1 MRALSKM
8 RLLLTC
14 LFLASSLALGVCA
27 EPSAKDRE
35 DLRSSYQGG
44 LSRIQRGR
52 ERCLKSKRELEALD
66 LFAGS
71 SGSRVIGLD
80 VFGRV
85 WFLKNTGQGSCE
97 LTSAFRLE
105 RPDYE
110 LNEYGDRVWRLYHY
124 EGVQVCLYS
133 RLASESSVKRSC
145 YDPLG
150 IVSKY
155 APYMVH

>member
-1 MRALSKM
+1 M

-27 EPSAKDRE
+27 EPSLKERE

-52 ERCLKSKRELEALD
+52 ERCLTSKRKFEGLD

-71 SGSRVIGLD
+71 SGRVFGLD

-97 LTSAFRLE
+97 LTSSFRLE
-105 RPDYE
+105 KPDYE
-110 LNEYGDRVWRLYHY
+110 LSEYGDRVWKLYHY
-124 EGVQVCLYS
+124 EGVQVCIYS
-133 RLASESSVKRSC
+133 RLASEASVKRRC
-145 YDPLG
+145 YEPLG
-150 IVSKY
+150 IVNKY
-155 APYMVH
+155 APYMIH